1 MEIVGIKLI
10 KDDNFV
16 KYIKPIKDINVMLSI
31 GEIKNWILNNEYVI
45 VFDLMGD
52 VHEQI
57 RLGTDQYTI
66 NLNFVNNLKDLE
78 LLGAKIEVFLNDELI
93 TMEKL
98 VDKIKFL
105 KEIEHE
111 VEEDIDREAQ
121 AENSKEEWYEFI

>member
-16 KYIKPIKDINVMLSI
+16 KYIKPIKDINAMLSI
-31 GEIKNWILNNEYVI
+31 GEIKNRILNNEYVI
-45 VFDLMGD
+45 EFDLMGD

-78 LLGAKIEVFLNDELI
+78 LLGAKIEVFLNDKLI

-105 KEIEHE
+105 KEIEQE

-121 AENSKEEWYEFI
+121 AENSEEE

>member
-16 KYIKPIKDINVMLSI
+16 KYIKPIKDINAMLSI
-31 GEIKNWILNNEYVI
+31 GEIKNRILNNEYVI
-45 VFDLMGD
+45 EFDLMGD

-57 RLGTDQYTI
+57 RLGIDQYTI

-105 KEIEHE
+105 KEIEQE

-121 AENSKEEWYEFI
+121 AENSEEE

>member
-31 GEIKNWILNNEYVI
+31 GEIKNRILNNEYVI
-45 VFDLMGD
+45 EFDLMGD

-105 KEIEHE
+105 KEIEQE

-121 AENSKEEWYEFI
+121 AENSKEE

>member
-31 GEIKNWILNNEYVI
+31 GELKNRILNNEYVI
-45 VFDLMGD
+45 EFDLMGD

-105 KEIEHE
+105 KEIEQE

-121 AENSKEEWYEFI
+121 AENSKEE

>member
-16 KYIKPIKDINVMLSI
+16 KYIKPIKDINAMLSI
-31 GEIKNWILNNEYVI
+31 GEIKNRILNNEYVI
-45 VFDLMGD
+45 EFDLMGD

-105 KEIEHE
+105 KEIEQE

-121 AENSKEEWYEFI
+121 VENSEEE

>member
-31 GEIKNWILNNEYVI
+31 GEIKNRILNNEYVI
-45 VFDLMGD
+45 EFDLMGD

-105 KEIEHE
+105 KEIEQE
-111 VEEDIDREAQ
+111 VEEDTDREAQ
-121 AENSKEEWYEFI
+121 AENSKEE

>member
-16 KYIKPIKDINVMLSI
+16 KYIKPVKDINAMLSI
-31 GEIKNWILNNEYVI
+31 GEIKNRILNNEYVI
-45 VFDLMGD
+45 EFDLMGD

-98 VDKIKFL
+98 VDEIEFL
-105 KEIEHE
+105 KEIEQE

-121 AENSKEEWYEFI
+121 AEDSEEE

>member
-16 KYIKPIKDINVMLSI
+16 KYIKPIKDINAMLSI
-31 GEIKNWILNNEYVI
+31 GEIKNRIINNEYVI
-45 VFDLMGD
+45 EFDLMGD

-66 NLNFVNNLKDLE
+66 NLNFVNNLKNLE

-98 VDKIKFL
+98 VDKIEFL
-105 KEIEHE
+105 KEIEQE

-121 AENSKEEWYEFI
+121 AENSEEEWYESI

>member
-1 MEIVGIKLI
+1 MKIDAHNHIGKKKGISVSV
-10 KDDNFV
+10 DDF
-16 KYIKPIKDINVMLSI
+16 
-31 GEIKNWILNNEYVI
+31 IKNMDEAGIDKAVVFSFSEQIDNEYVI
-45 VFDLMGD
+45 EFDLMGD

-105 KEIEHE
+105 KEIEQE

-121 AENSKEEWYEFI
+121 AENSKEE

>member
-31 GEIKNWILNNEYVI
+31 GEIKNRILNNEYVI
-45 VFDLMGD
+45 EFDLMGD

-98 VDKIKFL
+98 SLIH
-105 KEIEHE
+105 I
-111 VEEDIDREAQ
+111 
-121 AENSKEEWYEFI
+121 

>member
-16 KYIKPIKDINVMLSI
+16 KYIKPIKDINAMLSI
-31 GEIKNWILNNEYVI
+31 GEIKNRILNNEYVI
-45 VFDLMGD
+45 EFDLMGD

-78 LLGAKIEVFLNDELI
+78 LLGAKIEVFLNDKLI

-105 KEIEHE
+105 KEIEQE

-121 AENSKEEWYEFI
+121 VENSEEEWYEFI

>member
-31 GEIKNWILNNEYVI
+31 GEIKNRILNNEYVI
-45 VFDLMGD
+45 EFDLMGD

-105 KEIEHE
+105 KEIEQE

>member
-1 MEIVGIKLI
+1 MQIVGNKLI

-31 GEIKNWILNNEYVI
+31 GEIKNRILNNEYVI
-45 VFDLMGD
+45 EFDLMGD

-105 KEIEHE
+105 KEIEQE

-121 AENSKEEWYEFI
+121 AENSKEE

>member
-16 KYIKPIKDINVMLSI
+16 KYIKPIKDINAMLSI
-31 GEIKNWILNNEYVI
+31 GEIKNRILNNEYVI
-45 VFDLMGD
+45 EFDLMGD

-98 VDKIKFL
+98 VDKIEFL
-105 KEIEHE
+105 KEIEQE
-111 VEEDIDREAQ
+111 VEEDIDREVQ
-121 AENSKEEWYEFI
+121 AENSEVE

>member
-16 KYIKPIKDINVMLSI
+16 KYIKPIKDINAMLSI
-31 GEIKNWILNNEYVI
+31 GEIKNRIINNEYVI
-45 VFDLMGD
+45 EFDLMGD

-66 NLNFVNNLKDLE
+66 NLNFVNNLKNLE

-98 VDKIKFL
+98 VDKIEFL
-105 KEIEHE
+105 KKIEQE

-121 AENSKEEWYEFI
+121 AENSEEEWYESI

>member
-31 GEIKNWILNNEYVI
+31 GEIKNRILNNEYVI
-45 VFDLMGD
+45 EFDLMGD

-66 NLNFVNNLKDLE
+66 NLNFVNILKDLE

-105 KEIEHE
+105 KEIEQE

-121 AENSKEEWYEFI
+121 AENSKEE

>member
-16 KYIKPIKDINVMLSI
+16 KYIKPVKDINAMLSI
-31 GEIKNWILNNEYVI
+31 GEIKNRILNNEYVI
-45 VFDLMGD
+45 EFDLMGD
-52 VHEQI
+52 VHEQM

-78 LLGAKIEVFLNDELI
+78 LLGAKIEVFLNDKLI

-98 VDKIKFL
+98 VDKIEFL
-105 KEIEHE
+105 KEIEQE

-121 AENSKEEWYEFI
+121 AEDSEEE

>member
-16 KYIKPIKDINVMLSI
+16 KYIKPIKDINAMLSI
-31 GEIKNWILNNEYVI
+31 GEIKNRILNNEYVI
-45 VFDLMGD
+45 EFDLMGD

-98 VDKIKFL
+98 VDKIEFL
-105 KEIEHE
+105 KEIEQE

-121 AENSKEEWYEFI
+121 AENSEEE

>member
-31 GEIKNWILNNEYVI
+31 GEIKNRILNNEYVI
-45 VFDLMGD
+45 EFDLMGD

-78 LLGAKIEVFLNDELI
+78 LLGAKIEVFLMMN
-93 TMEKL
+93 
-98 VDKIKFL
+98 
-105 KEIEHE
+105 
-111 VEEDIDREAQ
+111 
-121 AENSKEEWYEFI
+121 

>member
-16 KYIKPIKDINVMLSI
+16 KYIKPIKDINAMLSI
-31 GEIKNWILNNEYVI
+31 GEIKNRILNNEYVI
-45 VFDLMGD
+45 EFDLMGD

-105 KEIEHE
+105 KEIEQE

-121 AENSKEEWYEFI
+121 VENSEEEWYEFI

>member
-31 GEIKNWILNNEYVI
+31 GKIKNRILNNEYVI
-45 VFDLMGD
+45 EFDLMGD

-105 KEIEHE
+105 KEIEQE

-121 AENSKEEWYEFI
+121 AENSKEE